1 MVVECHNCE
10 VNIEAIEI
18 ANHRVC
24 KGEDPHDEFKYTL
37 LKCPKCNLPILMEQN
52 LEFDDFN
59 YNRLSFNIPR
69 QVYPLLN
76 FHLNPE
82 IPTELQEALLESIK
96 CFRTNAYTATV
107 IMCRRAIEGFCQLQ
121 GITENNL
128 QKAIHKL
135 KENNIINDQIFEWAN
150 ELRISGNE
158 AAHKI
163 SSTFSNADAKDILD
177 FTIAILDY
185 SYSFQEKF
193 KKFKQRRNAVTNN
206 ALDIQTT

>member
-1 MVVECHNCE
+1 
-10 VNIEAIEI
+10 
-18 ANHRVC
+18 
-24 KGEDPHDEFKYTL
+24 
-37 LKCPKCNLPILMEQN
+37 
-52 LEFDDFN
+52 
-59 YNRLSFNIPR
+59 
-69 QVYPLLN
+69 
-76 FHLNPE
+76 
-82 IPTELQEALLESIK
+82 
-96 CFRTNAYTATV
+96 
-107 IMCRRAIEGFCQLQ
+107 MCRRAIEGFCQLQ
-121 GITENNL
+121 GVSENNL
-128 QKAIHKL
+128 QKAIQKL

-206 ALDIQTT
+206 ALDGQTP

>member
-1 MVVECHNCE
+1 M
-10 VNIEAIEI
+10 A
-18 ANHRVC
+18 
-24 KGEDPHDEFKYTL
+24 
-37 LKCPKCNLPILMEQN
+37 QN
-52 LEFDDFN
+52 MEFDNFN
-59 YNRLSFNIPR
+59 YNSFSFSMPR

-82 IPTELQEALLESIK
+82 IPAELQEALLESIK

-121 GITENNL
+121 GVSENNL
-128 QKAIHKL
+128 QKAIQKL

-206 ALDIQTT
+206 ALDGQTP